1 MKTASL
7 EIDSL
12 DVKVKPNGK
21 MTYEEFLDWC
31 DEDKFV
37 DAYAATISMDFP
49 TRLFLA
55 HRMVS
60 LSISLLNSSS
70 KL

>member
-1 MKTASL
+1 METALIESKIQTTIA
-7 EIDSL
+7 ESEKIS
-12 DVKVKPNGK
+12 
-21 MTYEEFLDWC
+21 YEEFLDWC

-49 TRLFLA
+49 TRLFLT